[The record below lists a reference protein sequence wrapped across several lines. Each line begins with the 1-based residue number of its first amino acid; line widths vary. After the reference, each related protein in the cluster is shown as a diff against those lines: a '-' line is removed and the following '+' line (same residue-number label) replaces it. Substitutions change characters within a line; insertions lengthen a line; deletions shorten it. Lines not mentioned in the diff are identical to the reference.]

1 MSITKKMDNIGL
13 GLCVII
19 FMYSVYK
26 NILFKG
32 VNIPYLLL
40 RSIKFY
46 YNDLPIMQKIYT
58 ELRNNIIKTVCSNW
72 EETSY
77 FFELYNEKNGTGY
90 NNFPFSKFFFK
101 NIILIFKDGWTSLIT
116 LIIEEKY
123 FPGDGIWDLTS

>member
-1 MSITKKMDNIGL
+1 MW
-13 GLCVII
+13 
-19 FMYSVYK
+19 
-26 NILFKG
+26 

-90 NNFPFSKFFFK
+90 NNFPF
-101 NIILIFKDGWTSLIT
+101 NGWTSLIT